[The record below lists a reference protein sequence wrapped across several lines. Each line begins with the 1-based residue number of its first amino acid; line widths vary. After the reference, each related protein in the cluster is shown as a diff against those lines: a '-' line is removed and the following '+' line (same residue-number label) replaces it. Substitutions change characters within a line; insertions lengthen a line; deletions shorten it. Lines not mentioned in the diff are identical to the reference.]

1 MPTLA
6 ELRHEK
12 DQITAQIKDLMAKH
26 PTNMPAD
33 VANRI
38 DAMLS
43 QAERLSGKIEALD
56 QEAQRA
62 GDNYAQQHIANGG
75 WKNSNGEPMKVLR
88 NAADIRSHYAAKHT
102 PHDHKE
108 QPVALDDFL
117 RGVAGMS
124 ASDKVKAALSVGT
137 DSTGGYAVPSVV
149 MPGILEA
156 LVPASSVLSA
166 GAGIVPLD
174 QGAKSFTTAAV
185 DTIPTAAWR
194 LESGN
199 VANSE
204 PTFRGVIAAP
214 KSLAFLFKVSRELLA
229 DSPNLSEALNIAIGQ
244 AFAVALDRTAL
255 LGTGTNPEPRGLAN
269 TAGIINIANGANG
282 AALAGYGNFFAGIQG
297 ILQANA
303 PHPTAA
309 IMSPR
314 SLMKLGS
321 LTDQTGQPLRK
332 PEMVEKL
339 NLLSTTAIPDD
350 LEVGTSENCSEI
362 YLGDFTKM
370 NFMMREQVS
379 IQVAKELYAGTGEIG
394 FICHVRADIAVLY
407 PKAFARITGVK
418 A

>member
-1 MPTLA
+1 MSTLA

-12 DQITAQIKDLMAKH
+12 DKITAQIKDLMAKH
-26 PTNMPAD
+26 PTNMPND

-43 QAERLSGKIEALD
+43 QAERLSGKIEALGD
-56 QEAQRA
+56 EAQRA
-62 GDNYAQQHIANGG
+62 GDEHARQNIANGG

-88 NAADIRSHYAAKHT
+88 NAADIRSHYASKQSARNHG
-102 PHDHKE
+102 E
-108 QPVALDDFL
+108 QPIALDDFL

-124 ASDKVKAALSVGT
+124 STQEVKAALSVGT
-137 DSTGGYAVPSVV
+137 DSAGGYAVPGTV

-174 QGAKSFTTAAV
+174 TGAKTFTTAAV
-185 DTIPTAAWR
+185 DTIPKAAWR

-204 PTFRGVIAAP
+204 PTFRGVIAVP

-229 DSPNLSEALNIAIGQ
+229 DAPNLSEALNIAIAQ
-244 AFAVALDRTAL
+244 AFAVELDRTAL
-255 LGTGTNPEPRGLAN
+255 LGSGVDPEPKGLAN
-269 TAGIINIANGANG
+269 TTGIISVANGANG
-282 AALAGYGNFFAGIQG
+282 AALAGYSNFFAGIQG

-314 SLMKLGS
+314 SLVKLGG
-321 LTDQTGQPLRK
+321 LTDETGQPLRK

-339 NLLSTTAIPDD
+339 NLLSTTAIPDN
-350 LEVGTSENCSEI
+350 LTVGTSSDCSEL
-362 YLGDFTKM
+362 YLGDFSKL

-379 IQVAKELYAGTGEIG
+379 IQVAKDLYAGTGEIG
-394 FICHVRADIAVLY
+394 FICHVRADVAVLY
-407 PKAFARITGVK
+407 PKAFARITGLK

>member
-1 MPTLA
+1 MSRLS
-6 ELRHEK
+6 ELRHQK
-12 DQITAQIKDLMAKH
+12 DQITNQVKDLMAQH
-26 PTNMPAD
+26 PGKMPAD
-33 VANRI
+33 VANRV
-38 DAMLS
+38 DELLS
-43 QAERLSGKIEALD
+43 QGERLSGAIEAINAEN
-56 QEAQRA
+56 QAA
-62 GDNYAQQHIANGG
+62 GDAHARQSIANGG

-88 NAADIRSHYAAKHT
+88 NAADISSHYAAKNSAQNNG
-102 PHDHKE
+102 E

-124 ASDKVKAALSVGT
+124 SSKEVKAALSVGT
-137 DSTGGYAVPSVV
+137 DSEGGYAVPSVV
-149 MPGILEA
+149 MPGILQA
-156 LVPASSVLSA
+156 LVHASSVLSA

-174 QGAKSFTTAAV
+174 FGAKNFTTAAV
-185 DTIPTAAWR
+185 DSIPKAAWR

-199 VANSE
+199 VANGE

-214 KSLAFLFKVSRELLA
+214 KSLAFMFRVSRELLA
-229 DSPNLSEALNIAIGQ
+229 DSPNLNEALNIAIAQ
-244 AFAVALDRTAL
+244 AFATELDRTAL
-255 LGTGTNPEPRGLAN
+255 LGSGVNPEPAGLAN

-282 AALAGYGNFFAGIQG
+282 AALDGYGNFFAGIQG
-297 ILQANA
+297 ILQASA

-314 SLMKLGS
+314 SLVKLGS

-339 NLLSTTAIPDD
+339 SLLSTTAIPDD
-350 LEVGTSENCSEI
+350 LEVGTSEDCSEI

-379 IQVAKELYAGTGEIG
+379 IQVAKELYAGTGEIA
-394 FICHVRADIAVLY
+394 FFCHVRADIAVLY

>member
-1 MPTLA
+1 MSQLA

-43 QAERLSGKIEALD
+43 QAERLSGKIEALND
-56 QEAQRA
+56 DAQQA
-62 GDNYAQQHIANGG
+62 GDEHARRALANGG

-88 NAADIRSHYAAKHT
+88 NAADIRSHYAAKQT
-102 PHDHKE
+102 PGE
-108 QPVALDDFL
+108 QPIALDDFL

-124 ASDKVKAALSVGT
+124 TSKEVKAALSVGT
-137 DSTGGYAVPSVV
+137 DSAGGYAVPGTV

-174 QGAKSFTTAAV
+174 TGAKTFTTAAV
-185 DTIPTAAWR
+185 DTIPKAAWR

-199 VANSE
+199 VANSD

-229 DSPNLSEALNIAIGQ
+229 DAPNLSEALNIAIAQ
-244 AFAVALDRTAL
+244 AFAVELDRTAL
-255 LGTGTNPEPRGLAN
+255 LGSGVAPEPKGLAN
-269 TAGIINIANGANG
+269 TAGIINIGNGENG

-314 SLMKLGS
+314 SLVKLGS

-350 LEVGTSENCSEI
+350 LEVGTSEDCSEI

>member
-1 MPTLA
+1 MSNLSQ
-6 ELRHEK
+6 LRHEK
-12 DQITAQIKDLMAKH
+12 DQITNQVKELMSQH
-26 PTNMPAD
+26 PGKMPTD

-38 DAMLS
+38 DEMLS
-43 QAERLSGKIEALD
+43 QAERLSGKIDALND
-56 QEAQRA
+56 EAQRA
-62 GDNYAQQHIANGG
+62 GDEYARQNIANGG

-88 NAADIRSHYAAKHT
+88 NSADIRSHYASKQGTREHS
-102 PHDHKE
+102 E

-117 RGVAGMS
+117 RGVAGMGS
-124 ASDKVKAALSVGT
+124 SSEVKAALSVGT
-137 DSTGGYAVPSVV
+137 DTAGGYAVPGTV

-174 QGAKSFTTAAV
+174 IGAKTFTTAAV
-185 DTIPTAAWR
+185 DTIPKAGWR

-204 PTFRGVIAAP
+204 PTFRGVVAAP

-229 DSPNLSEALNIAIGQ
+229 DAPNLSEALNIAIAQ
-244 AFAVALDRTAL
+244 AFAVELDRTAL
-255 LGTGTNPEPRGLAN
+255 LGSGVNPEPTGLAN
-269 TAGIINIANGANG
+269 TAGIINVANGANG
-282 AALAGYGNFFAGIQG
+282 AALAGYTNFFAGIQG

-314 SLMKLGS
+314 SLVKLGG
-321 LTDQTGQPLRK
+321 LVDQTGQPLRK

-350 LEVGTSENCSEI
+350 LEVGTAKDCSEI
-362 YLGDFTKM
+362 YLGDFTKL

-379 IQVAKELYAGTGEIG
+379 IQVAKEMYAGTGEIG
-394 FICHVRADIAVLY
+394 FICHVRADVAVLY
-407 PKAFARITGVK
+407 PKAFARITGLK

>member
-1 MPTLA
+1 MSQLA
-6 ELRHEK
+6 ELRHQRDK
-12 DQITAQIKDLMAKH
+12 ITAEIKDLMAKH
-26 PTNMPAD
+26 PTNMPTD

-43 QAERLSGKIEALD
+43 QAERLSGKIEALGD
-56 QEAQRA
+56 EAQQA
-62 GDNYAQQHIANGG
+62 GDEHARRALANGG

-88 NAADIRSHYAAKHT
+88 NAADIRSHYAAKQT
-102 PHDHKE
+102 PDE
-108 QPVALDDFL
+108 QPIALDDFL

-124 ASDKVKAALSVGT
+124 TSKEVKAALSVGT
-137 DSTGGYAVPSVV
+137 DSAGGYAVPGTV

-174 QGAKSFTTAAV
+174 TGAKTFTTAAV
-185 DTIPTAAWR
+185 DTIPKAAWR

-199 VANSE
+199 VANSD

-229 DSPNLSEALNIAIGQ
+229 DAPNLSEALNIAIAQ
-244 AFAVALDRTAL
+244 AFAVELDRTAL
-255 LGTGTNPEPRGLAN
+255 LGSGVAPEPKGLAN
-269 TAGIINIANGANG
+269 TAGIINIGNGENG

-314 SLMKLGS
+314 SLVKLGS

-350 LEVGTSENCSEI
+350 LDVGTSEDCSEI
-362 YLGDFTKM
+362 YLGDFTKL